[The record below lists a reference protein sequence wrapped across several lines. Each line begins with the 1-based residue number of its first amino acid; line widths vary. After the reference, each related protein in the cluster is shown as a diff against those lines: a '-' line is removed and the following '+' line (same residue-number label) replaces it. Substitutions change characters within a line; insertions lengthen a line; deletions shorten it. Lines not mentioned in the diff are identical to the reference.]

1 MQINGLNFEYES
13 FEFGYESAE
22 TGNASSEFEWV
33 RNDRGY
39 ESTGFPVFISLSDHP
54 QDYSSSIPNSTAPF
68 GIQLIMEPIVVII
81 VLDVSYASKY
91 TLQKS
96 LLQNLNVITKHN
108 QPTSNYI
115 LKELYIVADVM
126 CYK

>member
-1 MQINGLNFEYES
+1 VQINGLNFDYES
-13 FEFGYESAE
+13 FEFGYKSAE
-22 TGNASSEFEWV
+22 IGNASSEFEWV
-33 RNDRGY
+33 RYDRGY

-54 QDYSSSIPNSTAPF
+54 QDYSSSILNSTAPF

-96 LLQNLNVITKHN
+96 LLQNLNVIMKHD

>member
-1 MQINGLNFEYES
+1 VQINGLNFDYES

-22 TGNASSEFEWV
+22 IGNASSEFEWV
-33 RNDRGY
+33 RYDRGY

-54 QDYSSSIPNSTAPF
+54 QDYSSSILNSTAPF

-96 LLQNLNVITKHN
+96 LLQNLNVIMKHD

-115 LKELYIVADVM
+115 LKELYIAADVM

>member
-1 MQINGLNFEYES
+1 M
-13 FEFGYESAE
+13 
-22 TGNASSEFEWV
+22 
-33 RNDRGY
+33 
-39 ESTGFPVFISLSDHP
+39 FISLSDHP

>member
-1 MQINGLNFEYES
+1 VQINGLNFDYES

-22 TGNASSEFEWV
+22 IGNASSEFEWV
-33 RNDRGY
+33 RYDRGY
-39 ESTGFPVFISLSDHP
+39 ESTGFPVFISFSDHP
-54 QDYSSSIPNSTAPF
+54 QDYSSSIPNSTAPL

-96 LLQNLNVITKHN
+96 LLQNLNVIMKHD

-115 LKELYIVADVM
+115 LKELYIAADVM

>member
-1 MQINGLNFEYES
+1 MQINGLNFDYES
-13 FEFGYESAE
+13 FEFGYKSAE
-22 TGNASSEFEWV
+22 IGNASSEFEWV
-33 RNDRGY
+33 RYDRGY

-54 QDYSSSIPNSTAPF
+54 QDYSSSILNSTAPF

-96 LLQNLNVITKHN
+96 LLQNLNVIMKHD
-108 QPTSNYI
+108 QPTSNCI